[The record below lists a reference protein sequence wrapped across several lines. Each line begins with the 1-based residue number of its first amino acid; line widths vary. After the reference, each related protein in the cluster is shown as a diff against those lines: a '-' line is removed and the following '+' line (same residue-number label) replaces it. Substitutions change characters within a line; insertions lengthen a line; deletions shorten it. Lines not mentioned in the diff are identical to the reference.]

1 MPRFMNSSDF
11 SDFYA
16 AIHTPAG
23 QQERRTPFSWQ
34 ERLAAEVI
42 ETGKWPESAS
52 VPTGCGKTSLLD
64 IAVFSLVC
72 DLYRND
78 TNRQTP
84 LRTFFVINRRL
95 VVDDVFAHAK
105 KIASRLAE
113 AAEPRSPAGILKDA
127 AAVLNQLH
135 GYAQPLHVC
144 RLRGGLARDPMWPVP
159 PNLPTLCIG
168 TIDQIG
174 SRLLFRSYGCS
185 AEAAPI
191 DAGLVGWDSL
201 FIVDE
206 AHLAQPFLQTVR
218 KVVAYQKSWS
228 VGATRALQLV
238 EMTATASRE
247 SAFGLKPEE
256 KTGRIAER
264 IERSKLTKL
273 EVIPDATFEATLAER
288 VEALIAPAQPHPP
301 LVIGIVVNRVASARE
316 IHRLLSKSRH
326 RGAYRVILLTGRSR
340 PFDRERLLRDHI
352 DAIRPE
358 RRLHPDTETTPLIV
372 VATQTIEVGADLD
385 FDFLVTEAAPL
396 SALRQRFGRLFR
408 VGLPAVALQ
417 EPCALIALRDMSDPG
432 KPDEPSQPDPI
443 YGTTMLEHWRWLEM
457 RLAHSAPVFGEENGS
472 TTYNGVSVCC
482 RWPKESLCSVDFG
495 ITAFEADL
503 AADPPMAEAQARAVS
518 LLPTHL
524 DYLVQTSP
532 RPKPDPEIALY
543 LHGPQPPSS
552 DVFLIWRADL
562 LPDRPDTWADI
573 AAETPPLK
581 PETLAIPIYAAR
593 TWLTGASTEKLAIAD
608 IDVFDQENR
617 GKKCKG
623 PVLLW
628 RGSKN
633 RAKVIAPEE
642 IRPGDTLLLPAD
654 YTGCDEFGWH
664 PESNRP
670 VADVRDDVLFAQE
683 KPHLYL
689 QLRFSSPVL
698 ARYPDFTQWRERFD
712 TLLLALAE
720 ANGRPEEIALVVEFK
735 DTLATDGLA
744 PDFGAQL
751 ALLLALPMRAAI
763 PNEPP
768 AEAKPFSAGFLLV
781 GQQRS
786 EGRRRGRRR
795 WNIASLKSEVDEAET
810 MASGEDRPVLL
821 AVHTRHVASQ
831 TRQFALS
838 LGLSR
843 KVVRSLI
850 LAALAH
856 DLGKGDRRMQLFFY
870 GNSELAFAR
879 AGGVPL
885 AKSLFR
891 DEPPPLSQE
900 ARYPTG
906 QRHEMLSLKFLELL
920 GIDSRL
926 EKIDPDLVRVL
937 IGTHH
942 GYGRVWPRV
951 CRDAFPISVVQPLTD
966 KPVET
971 TSDTDYH
978 RLESPWMDRWNAV
991 NQRYGYWQTAQLE
1004 AILRLSD
1011 WFVSAN
1017 ETL

>member
-1 MPRFMNSSDF
+1 
-11 SDFYA
+11 
-16 AIHTPAG
+16 
-23 QQERRTPFSWQ
+23 
-34 ERLAAEVI
+34 
-42 ETGKWPESAS
+42 
-52 VPTGCGKTSLLD
+52 LLD

-72 DLYRND
+72 DLFENG
-78 TNRQTP
+78 TNRQAP
-84 LRTFFVINRRL
+84 LRTFFIINRRL

-105 KIASRLAE
+105 KIASKLAE
-113 AAEPRSPAGILKDA
+113 AADTGFPAGILKDA
-127 AAVLNQLH
+127 AAALNRLH

-144 RLRGGLARDPMWPVP
+144 RLRGGLARDPLWPVP

-201 FIVDE
+201 LIVDE

-218 KVVAYQKSWS
+218 KVAAYQQASS
-228 VGATRALQLV
+228 VGAVRLLQLV
-238 EMTATASRE
+238 EMTATASGE
-247 SAFGLKPEE
+247 SAFELKPEE

-264 IERSKLTKL
+264 IERSKLAKL
-273 EVIPDATFEATLAER
+273 EVIPEATYETTFAAR
-288 VEALIAPAQPHPP
+288 VEALIAPTEPQRPR
-301 LVIGIVVNRVASARE
+301 VIGIVVNRVASARE
-316 IHRLLSKSRH
+316 IHRLLSKSKH

-358 RRLHPDTETTPLIV
+358 RRFHPDTGTTPLIV

-385 FDFLVTEAAPL
+385 FDYLITEAAPL

-408 VGLPAVALQ
+408 LGLPVVTNR
-417 EPCALIALRDMSDPG
+417 EVCALIALRDVSDPD
-432 KPDEPSQPDPI
+432 KPDEPSKPDPI
-443 YGTTMLEHWRWLEM
+443 YGTTLRAHWQWLEN
-457 RLAHSAPVFGEENGS
+457 RLATSAPVIGREDGS
-472 TTYNGVSVCC
+472 VNYNGAFVCC
-482 RWPKESLCSVDFG
+482 RWPKETPCSVDFG
-495 ITAFEADL
+495 IAAFDAHFADDAPTAE
-503 AADPPMAEAQARAVS
+503 PQARAVS

-543 LHGPQPPSS
+543 LHGAQPPSC
-552 DVFLIWRADL
+552 DVYLIWRADL
-562 LPDRPDTWADI
+562 LPDRPETWAEI
-573 AAETPPLK
+573 AAETPPMK
-581 PETLAIPIYAAR
+581 AETLAIPIYAACA
-593 TWLTGASTEKLAIAD
+593 WLTGANTEKLAIAD
-608 IDVFDQENR
+608 IDVFGQENR
-617 GKKCKG
+617 GTKDKG
-623 PVLLW
+623 PVLRWL
-628 RGSKN
+628 GSKTPP
-633 RAKVIAPEE
+633 KVITPGE

-654 YTGCDEFGWH
+654 YFGCDEFGWH
-664 PESNRP
+664 PDSNRP

-683 KPHLYL
+683 QPHLYL
-689 QLRFSSPVL
+689 QLRFSTAVL
-698 ARYPDFTQWRERFD
+698 ARYRDFAQWRERFE
-712 TLLLALAE
+712 TLLVALAE
-720 ANGRPEEIALVVEFK
+720 ADGHRSEEIAMIVEFK
-735 DTLATDGLA
+735 DTLAADDLA
-744 PDFGAQL
+744 PELVAQVG
-751 ALLLALPMRAAI
+751 LLLALPICAAI

-786 EGRRRGRRR
+786 EDRRR

-810 MASGEDRPVLL
+810 MSSGEDRPVLL
-821 AVHTRHVASQ
+821 AGHTRRVAWQ
-831 TRQFALS
+831 TGQFALS
-838 LGLSR
+838 LGLDR
-843 KVVRSLI
+843 EVVRSLI

-870 GNSELAFAR
+870 RNSELAFAR

-885 AKSLFR
+885 AKPIFREKPIFR

-900 ARYPTG
+900 ARYPKG

-920 GIDSRL
+920 GIDSRWK
-926 EKIDPDLVRVL
+926 KIDPYLVRVL
-937 IGTHH
+937 VGTHH

-951 CRDAFPISVVQPLTD
+951 CRDAYPISVVQPLTD
-966 KPVET
+966 KPIET

-978 RLESPWMDRWNAV
+978 RLESRWMDRWNTV